1 VGIYLGIDGGGS
13 KTAWAIGD
21 ERSVIASGVVGP
33 SNFVRVGQDR
43 AREALLAAIMQA
55 CAAAGIKPSQ
65 VQRACLGLAGA
76 GHDKIRTCAQSTVGE
91 ILQGEIH
98 IVGDMVTA
106 YEAAFNGGAGAIVIA
121 GTGSIAFA
129 RNARGETARA
139 GGWGFAISDEGSGH
153 WIGSKAISAA
163 LRARDEGNEIPLQ
176 ANLLQFWKLSSCEE
190 LAAAANASPSPD
202 FASLVPAVIMSAE
215 ANDAIAS
222 AVLEDAG
229 TELGDLA
236 AVVIRRVLSQ
246 DPELAMSGGVF
257 RHSRHVRE
265 SFFTKLRA
273 LYPRANIL
281 PDVVNPIDGAL
292 ALARKASVADA
303 ASS

>member
-1 VGIYLGIDGGGS
+1 
-13 KTAWAIGD
+13 
-21 ERSVIASGVVGP
+21 
-33 SNFVRVGQDR
+33 
-43 AREALLAAIMQA
+43 MQA

-65 VQRACLGLAGA
+65 VQRACFGLAGA
-76 GHDKIRTCAQSTVGE
+76 GHDKIRTWAQSTVGE

-106 YEAAFNGGAGAIVIA
+106 YEAAFNGGAGAVVIA

-139 GGWGFAISDEGSGH
+139 GGWGFAISDEGSGD
-153 WIGSKAISAA
+153 WIGRKAISAA
-163 LRARDEGNEIPLQ
+163 LRARDEGNDIPLHT
-176 ANLLQFWKLSSCEE
+176 NLLQFWNLSSCEE
-190 LAAAANASPSPD
+190 LAGLANTLPN
-202 FASLVPAVIMSAE
+202 FALLVPSV
-215 ANDAIAS
+215 IAS
-222 AVLEDAG
+222 AEMDDAMASGVLEQAG
-229 TELGDLA
+229 IELGSLA
-236 AVVIRRVLSQ
+236 AVVIRKVLSE
-246 DPELAMSGGVF
+246 DPHVGMSGGVF